1 MWNNLSSGLLLS
13 RYIPHGHCYLWQTP
27 LVGLHAVSDIITAIA
42 YLSIPVALTY
52 FICKRQHAVP
62 VRISLLFS
70 SFILLCGIGHLFDVI
85 TLWYPVYWLSGSL
98 KAATALIS
106 GYTAVEITILL
117 PKWLSLPDLEI
128 ANQELQAQ
136 AQTQEAAKRKLEE
149 SQRIFRSAFY
159 DIPTGM
165 VLVSLNG
172 VVQEANEAILQILGY
187 AKEEI
192 LSLNFKSITHPDDL
206 DIDRVLINE
215 LISGKRRSYR
225 LEKRYF
231 HKLGHAVPVELS
243 VSLLRDVNDKP
254 SMFIAHIND
263 VSNQHRINAFLK
275 AATKEAE
282 AANRAKSDF
291 LAMMSHEIRTP
302 MNAMLGMAELIEDT
316 PIDQQQQSLVKA
328 IRTSGKTLLTVIND
342 VLDFSKIESNKLELE
357 AGQIDLYECVK
368 DVVTLFSNQA
378 QSKGLKLF
386 SNIEPDCTPNLFKG
400 DSVRLRQILSNL
412 VSNSIKFTEEG
423 EINIHVKVDK
433 SELESGDALLHRLHF
448 SVQDTGI
455 GIEQHK
461 ISNLFEPFSQI
472 DSSVTRKH
480 GGTGLGLS
488 ISKRLV
494 DIMDGSLWVDS
505 ESGKGSTFHFS
516 ITLESDEADE
526 ANAFEPSLAGQQSPV
541 HSAAKTAAKT
551 AIKLRPL
558 RILLTEDIELNQKVA
573 LHMLSSYGYQADIAN
588 NGKEAVEVLKHQSYD
603 LVLMDIQMPDLDGLE
618 ATKQIRAT
626 LNIHQPYIVA
636 MTANAMQGDKEKCL
650 AVGMDDYISKPI
662 SKRDLL
668 AVLQQCPPIAT
679 DLVPV

>member
-1 MWNNLSSGLLLS
+1 MWNNLFSRLLS
-13 RYIPHGHCYLWQTP
+13 SHYVPHGHCYLWQTP

-42 YLSIPVALTY
+42 YFSIPIALIY

-70 SFILLCGIGHLFDVI
+70 SFILLCGVGHLFDVI
-85 TLWYPVYWLSGSL
+85 TLWYPFYWLSGIV
-98 KAATALIS
+98 KAATAIVS
-106 GYTAVEITILL
+106 GYTAVETTLLL
-117 PKWLSLPDLEI
+117 PKWLSLQDLEI
-128 ANQELQAQ
+128 ENQELQAQ
-136 AQTQEAAKRKLEE
+136 AQTQEAAKQELEE

-165 VLVSLNG
+165 VLVSLDG
-172 VVQEANEAILQILGY
+172 FFQEANEAILQIVGY
-187 AKEEI
+187 SKEEL
-192 LSLNFKSITHPDDL
+192 LSLDFQSITHPDDL
-206 DIDRVLINE
+206 DACLLLVSK
-215 LISGKRRSYR
+215 LISGKCRSYR
-225 LEKRYF
+225 IEKRYF
-231 HKLGHAVPVELS
+231 HKLGHVVPVELS
-243 VSLLRDVNDKP
+243 VSLLKDVSGKP

-263 VSNQHRINAFLK
+263 VSNQHRVNASLQ
-275 AATKEAE
+275 AATREAE

-316 PIDQQQQSLVKA
+316 EIDQQQQSLVKA

-357 AGQIDLYECVK
+357 AGQIDLNECVE

-378 QSKGLKLF
+378 QSKGLKLR
-386 SNIEPDCTPNLFKG
+386 STIEPDCTPNLFKG
-400 DSVRLRQILSNL
+400 DPVRLRQILSNL
-412 VSNSIKFTEEG
+412 VSNSIKFTDEG
-423 EINIHVKVDK
+423 EIDIRVEVSK
-433 SELESGDALLHRLHF
+433 SESESGTALRYRLHF

-455 GIEQHK
+455 GIEQQK

-505 ESGKGSTFHFS
+505 EYERGSTFHFS
-516 ITLESDEADE
+516 ITLESDEAS
-526 ANAFEPSLAGQQSPV
+526 AFEHHLEDQRLLAR
-541 HSAAKTAAKT
+541 SAAEAA
-551 AIKLRPL
+551 AELRPL

-588 NGKEAVEVLKHQSYD
+588 NGEEAVAVLKHQSYD
-603 LVLMDIQMPDLDGLE
+603 LVFMDIQMPRLDGLE
-618 ATKQIRAT
+618 ATKQIRA
-626 LNIHQPYIVA
+626 ISDIRQPYIVA

-650 AVGMDDYISKPI
+650 SVGMNDYISKPI

-668 AVLQQCPPIAT
+668 AVLQQCPPVKT
-679 DLVPV
+679 VLVPL